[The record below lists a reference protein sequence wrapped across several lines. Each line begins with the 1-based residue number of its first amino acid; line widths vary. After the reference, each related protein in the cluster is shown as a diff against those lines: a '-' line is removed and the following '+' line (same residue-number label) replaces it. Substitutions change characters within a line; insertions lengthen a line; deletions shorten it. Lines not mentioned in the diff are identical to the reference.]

1 MLRCLRSSSS
11 APEAE
16 LPGGAE
22 AAADRKPSEK
32 KLFIFSIAPAAS
44 QKKKRIAFLSLF
56 CSRRRRPRLWETSL
70 SPLETKNSVESRAR
84 RSQRTR
90 PR

>member
-22 AAADRKPSEK
+22 AAADRKPSEMK
-32 KLFIFSIAPAAS
+32 EMVYFFDCSCCFT
-44 QKKKRIAFLSLF
+44 KKKTNCF
-56 CSRRRRPRLWETSL
+56 SL
-70 SPLETKNSVESRAR
+70 SFL
-84 RSQRTR
+84 
-90 PR
+90 